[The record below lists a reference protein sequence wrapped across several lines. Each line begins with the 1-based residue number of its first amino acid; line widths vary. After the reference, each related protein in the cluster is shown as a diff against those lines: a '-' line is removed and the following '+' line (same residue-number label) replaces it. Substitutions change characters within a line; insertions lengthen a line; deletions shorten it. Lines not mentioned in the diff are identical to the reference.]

1 MLVTLPIGP
10 LSVTG
15 PVGRVGMQ
23 ALWQGASGL
32 CQQGEW
38 PVVMAGKV
46 RKLWRREALEG
57 ETKHKASEVK
67 EEKNSPQKGWEVSRR
82 KLDE

>member
-1 MLVTLPIGP
+1 MLVTLPTGP
-10 LSVTG
+10 LPVTG

-23 ALWQGASGL
+23 ALWRGASGL

-46 RKLWRREALEG
+46 RKPWRREVLEG
-57 ETKHKASEVK
+57 ETEHKASEVK
-67 EEKNSPQKGWEVSRR
+67 EEKQSSERLGSFQKEAG
-82 KLDE
+82 